1 MIAIRRS
8 SAARAGF
15 SLLEVLVASAILG
28 VVMMVVL
35 STLTASLALWRNTES
50 KSLADREGR
59 ASKLLL
65 AQDLAN
71 VVMPPEPALWPRLV
85 TNTATNTGVSAVHLQ
100 LLTAVAADY
109 QSGSGN
115 PGDVCYVEY
124 AILPSTNGPGHEL
137 RRLFWPSG
145 QTYSNVLAGGSFPG
159 AQPPGGF
166 QSLGF
171 HLLPDNRMAARGSGA
186 LAGEVNETNFVLLD
200 ANLRPFTGPP
210 TPLNRPAV
218 LEVTFAVADPETLR
232 NTDRLNDTNNILRN
246 VGLYSTR
253 FHLPKPPN
261 EP

>member
-1 MIAIRRS
+1 MIALRRS
-8 SAARAGF
+8 AAVRAGF

-71 VVMPPEPALWPRLV
+71 VVMPSAPALWPRLV
-85 TNTATNTGVSAVHLQ
+85 TNTGASAVHLQ
-100 LLTAVAADY
+100 FLTAVAADY
-109 QSGSGN
+109 YSGSGN

-159 AQPPGGF
+159 AQPPAGF

-186 LAGEVNETNFVLLD
+186 LAGEVSETNFVLLD
-200 ANLRPFTGPP
+200 ADLRPFTGPP
-210 TPLNRPAV
+210 SPDNRPAV
-218 LEVTFAVADPETLR
+218 VEVTFAVADPETLR
-232 NTDRLNDTNNILRN
+232 NTQLLDNPDYILRN
-246 VGLYSTR
+246 AGLYSTR
-253 FHLPKPPN
+253 FHLPAPSTAP
-261 EP
+261 